1 MLNSAK
7 NRICLDRMAI
17 GLSALCA
24 VHCVA
29 TVLLLGALSSLGHFF
44 AAPIVHEIG
53 LALAIVIGALALG
66 AGALRHRLL
75 FPLVMGCIGLAVMTS
90 ALFVPHGVSES
101 VLTVIGVSL
110 VALAHMLN
118 MRADACIDCAC

>member
-53 LALAIVIGALALG
+53 LALAIVVSIS
-66 AGALRHRLL
+66 LL
-75 FPLVMGCIGLAVMTS
+75 F
-90 ALFVPHGVSES
+90 ALFVWWVWRK
-101 VLTVIGVSL
+101 LFR
-110 VALAHMLN
+110 
-118 MRADACIDCAC
+118 RAPKPQPG